1 MMEWVKLGDVCEIIS
16 GTTPSTNNP
25 EYWNGDIKW
34 ITPAEID
41 DNTKYVTDTARKIT
55 QRGFHSASLK
65 LLPKNTVLLS
75 SRAPIG
81 KVAIAATEMCCNQGF
96 KNFVCEDGLYHEY
109 LYYYLKSKTD
119 YLNSLGRGATFKE
132 ISKAIVE
139 QIKIP
144 LLPIKN
150 QIRIAETL
158 DKVKGIIDA
167 RKKQLEKLDEY
178 IKSVFYT
185 MFGDPVTNPM
195 SWEIVKIADLALNIQ
210 YGTSK
215 KAFDQKLQYP
225 ILRMKNITY
234 EGNWDFTDL
243 KYIDLSSK
251 EEEKYLVSKGEM
263 LFNRTNSR
271 ELVGKTAVYRLD
283 SPMAYAGYLI
293 KLTPNENANCE
304 YISAFLNSKCGKTLL
319 LSMAKNIIGMANI
332 NAKEMGNIKIPLP
345 PLDLQNQFAE
355 IVEKIEAQ
363 KELLNKS
370 LSKMETLFDCLMDQ
384 YFS

>member
-55 QRGFHSASLK
+55 QRGFHSSSLK

-96 KNFVCEDGLYHEY
+96 KNFVCEDVLYHEY

-158 DKVKGIIDA
+158 DKVQGIIDA
-167 RKKQLEKLDEY
+167 RKKQIEKFDEY

-195 SWEIVKIADLALNIQ
+195 GWEIVKLEDLMEKVEKIDP
-210 YGTSK
+210 TK
-215 KAFDQKLQYP
+215 FDF
-225 ILRMKNITY
+225 
-234 EGNWDFTDL
+234 EFD
-243 KYIDLSSK
+243 YIDIASVSNK
-251 EEEKYLVSKGEM
+251 EKEIISFNRLESENAPSRARQIVFANDILVSTVRPN
-263 LFNRTNSR
+263 LN
-271 ELVGKTAVYRLD
+271 AVAVLKSDSERRIIASTGFCVIRLD
-283 SPMAYAGYLI
+283 GSKAHTRYVFEICKSPYFINTLVKLAKGVSYPAVTDGDI
-293 KLTPNENANCE
+293 KSMK
-304 YISAFLNSKCGKTLL
+304 IS
-319 LSMAKNIIGMANI
+319 
-332 NAKEMGNIKIPLP
+332 LP
-345 PLDLQNQFAE
+345 PLTLQTQFAS
-355 IVEKIEAQ
+355 IVEEAEAQ

-370 LSKMETLFDCLMDQ
+370 LSKMETLFDCLMGQ